1 MGGVDF
7 TGIYMLCSF
16 NKLDVFCKCQTYIG
30 MSCNY
35 GDREYLK
42 VTRPCYIQGRSLAQ
56 IRGGAVPPEQ
66 VPVPGV
72 NSGVNVGDPGPS
84 VCPYPIEM
92 CM

>member
-1 MGGVDF
+1 MVE
-7 TGIYMLCSF
+7 
-16 NKLDVFCKCQTYIG
+16 VV
-30 MSCNY
+30 
-35 GDREYLK
+35 RPWYLK
-42 VTRPCYIQGRSLAQ
+42 KKHWYIQGRSLAQ